1 MAFPISVASMWAAS
15 SLKDDMDA
23 FADMHGVPGVVY
35 GVDCP
40 LTLVVYSNSDRL
52 SVVLPRG
59 DSGAEPA
66 SGVVSGGI
74 SVLSSVVNVGDEGA
88 VRDSDERGPNQLN
101 TRDST
106 SMSGSLGGSKVE
118 DARSSDEMPW
128 PVRESLSP

>member
-1 MAFPISVASMWAAS
+1 
-15 SLKDDMDA
+15 MDA

-66 SGVVSGGI
+66 SDVVSGGI
-74 SVLSSVVNVGDEGA
+74 SVLSSVVNVGDEG
-88 VRDSDERGPNQLN
+88 V
-101 TRDST
+101 
-106 SMSGSLGGSKVE
+106 V
-118 DARSSDEMPW
+118 
-128 PVRESLSP
+128 